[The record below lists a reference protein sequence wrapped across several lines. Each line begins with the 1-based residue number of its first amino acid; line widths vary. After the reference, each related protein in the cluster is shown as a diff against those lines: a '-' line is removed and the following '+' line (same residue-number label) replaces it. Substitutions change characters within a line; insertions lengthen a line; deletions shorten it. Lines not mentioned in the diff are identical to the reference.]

1 MADERARRASWR
13 RRLPPTPAAS
23 PTWCLLKCAYRVTRA
38 HHTGAVCHS
47 AREAAATAASTR
59 SQRADEGGAGR
70 HSHLGRAALPP
81 GCPAP
86 APEART
92 PPRIEWGGT
101 TFFWGDSLQIT
112 ARRTNPPAPLAPRRS
127 LLLRFRLARPHRHPS
142 CVRQHPLHA
151 SYGPWQRPVS
161 AGGCGRSAS
170 DSDRA
175 LARWRSQ
182 ARQARATA
190 TRLRWWWMLGATA
203 CPPRAPSRSSANSRR
218 CRRSRIGGC
227 SGARGCQ
234 PRPACLLHRCLPTNE
249 RPPLAGLPPRQTWF
263 ARCWASWARWA
274 AVRASPA
281 WRRAPLAAALL
292 LLLVLPALAPQRTP
306 APTITLPCPPLFPLF
321 TWFFAD
327 LVDAFFAPDPRSGI
341 AHFALCILYI
351 ALGGLVSGA
360 LEAGCLQYAG
370 ACGGVGRGMRRVQG
384 AHACACELLRRH
396 APGHARAVPLPR
408 GHAASGHGLL

>member
-306 APTITLPCPPLFPLF
+306 APTITLPCPPPHTPRRALPALHVVLCRPGGRFLCPRPPLRHRPLC
-321 TWFFAD
+321 A
-327 LVDAFFAPDPRSGI
+327 VHPVHCAGRPGQRST
-341 AHFALCILYI
+341 
-351 ALGGLVSGA
+351 GGRVPAVCRCVWRGGA
-360 LEAGCLQYAG
+360 
-370 ACGGVGRGMRRVQG
+370 
-384 AHACACELLRRH
+384 
-396 APGHARAVPLPR
+396 
-408 GHAASGHGLL
+408 GHAACAGCTRVRV